1 MVRGAMRPTV
11 PQAGSLE
18 EAPSSLDCFEK
29 GFEGANTAAGHSS
42 SFQKICYLQLFF

>member
-29 GFEGANTAAGHSS
+29 GFEGANTAAGLSS
-42 SFQKICYLQLFF
+42 SFQKICYLQVFF